1 MSYEDV
7 VLSDLICLSRAIH
20 RVVDLFVSVHFHRA
34 RQRVCVCVRECGHA
48 HLSLAHSLIHVIA

>member
-20 RVVDLFVSVHFHRA
+20 RVIDLFVSVHFYRA
-34 RQRVCVCVRECGHA
+34 RQRVCVCV
-48 HLSLAHSLIHVIA
+48 